1 MAPQIWKQKMSDSIL
16 CFASRVTV
24 SRTAFAF
31 GPKRTR
37 SLVLTSVLA
46 AAVLLSTFGERSK
59 PEPSEPEMKLSF
71 SRFLTRL
78 EANSPSEIKFT
89 AFEKLSCKW
98 SNALSGHICS
108 FKYSTELPSEKLSV
122 LAGRGT
128 LTGTFSVGE
137 DGDLK
142 FETVIG

>member
-1 MAPQIWKQKMSDSIL
+1 MPPQIWKQKMSDRLLRLKI
-16 CFASRVTV
+16 

-31 GPKRTR
+31 GAMRTR
-37 SLVLTSVLA
+37 SLVLASALA
-46 AAVLLSTFGERSK
+46 ATVALSTFGERSK
-59 PEPSEPEMKLSF
+59 PEPSEKEMKLSF

-78 EANSPSEIKFT
+78 ETKSSAEIKFT

-108 FKYSTELPSEKLSV
+108 FAYSTELPPERFSIFS
-122 LAGRGT
+122 GRGT
-128 LTGTFSVGE
+128 LTGTFSLDEG
-137 DGDLK
+137 GGLK